1 MLKLGWKAGTEQYSP
16 GELLEYAMLAEQ
28 AGFDTISASD
38 HFHPWSEKGEAC
50 FVWTWLGAVAARTS
64 KITLGTGVTCPILR
78 YHPAI
83 IAQAAATLASLAPGR
98 VFLGVGTG
106 EALNEYSATAQ
117 WPSYKRRQAQ
127 MAEAIELIRAL
138 WSGKKITHKGTH
150 YQTREAKLY
159 TRHPDPI
166 QVYVS
171 TMVPNSAPFAGKHGD
186 GLITVGGEEPETY
199 RAIFDKFEAGARAA
213 GKNANGAARMIEIG
227 VAYTDNEADAI
238 ECKRAYWAGTFVP
251 ELFTEKIFT
260 PQMSA
265 EKGKQVSSKTITES
279 LCISADPDDHVQFA
293 QRYIDLGFNQ
303 IIFHCAGPDQRGFLE
318 SYGRDV
324 LPRLREGTPKAQAG
338 QTAGGTTHPDAGFI
352 DEHNP

>member
-16 GELLEYAMLAEQ
+16 GELLEYAVLAEQ

-251 ELFTEKIFT
+251 ELFTEKNLY
-260 PQMSA
+260 PADVGRKRQA
-265 EKGKQVSSKTITES
+265 GKLEN
-279 LCISADPDDHVQFA
+279 DHRVA
-293 QRYIDLGFNQ
+293 LHLSRSGRP
-303 IIFHCAGPDQRGFLE
+303 CAICPALHRSRLQSNYFPLRRPGSTG
-318 SYGRDV
+318 
-324 LPRLREGTPKAQAG
+324 LPRKLRPGRTAAVERGDAEGAG
-338 QTAGGTTHPDAGFI
+338 RSDCRRDNSSGRWLYRRA
-352 DEHNP
+352 